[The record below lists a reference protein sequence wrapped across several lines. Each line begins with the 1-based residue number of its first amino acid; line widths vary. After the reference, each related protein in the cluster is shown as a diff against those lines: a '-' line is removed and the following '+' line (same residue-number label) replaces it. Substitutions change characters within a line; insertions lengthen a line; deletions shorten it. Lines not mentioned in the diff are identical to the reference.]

1 MNYTI
6 CNNQSALERSFS
18 DNSLHCAENYN
29 NTSAVGTLTNY
40 KKVVDIEEDEN
51 YSFYDELKNIRHY
64 GLSSI
69 DLKIVKIKI
78 KAQQLYLQ
86 RHALFDRINNNYI
99 PLTELI
105 ISANHSPKR
114 YYGEVQ
120 NRVNTFSRVAKENN
134 LVPIFMTLTLP
145 SEYHR
150 CKVNKK
156 GKLVDNPKF
165 NGIKPKESVKILTR
179 MFAKIRQDRSLK
191 ELKKHQ
197 RLYFR
202 VNEPHQDGT
211 PHTHIL
217 LFVPS
222 DRVQR
227 VKRAYKRLYDSRAND
242 IQIIYDD
249 IKNSTA
255 YIMKYINKLLPLSK
269 AQKQSEKEEYLNAW
283 YLRNRI
289 IRFNS
294 SRSLAPLT
302 LYRLLH
308 QRYSLY
314 ALTKILQQNGLI
326 IHEEID
332 SNKIVSIF
340 DGDELIY
347 EKNLNYEI
355 TLGNN
360 FKNYS
365 PTNDSAS
372 GMQKAS

>member
-6 CNNQSALERSFS
+6 CNTQNALEGSFIGETP
-18 DNSLHCAENYN
+18 HCAEGYN
-29 NTSAVGTLTNY
+29 NTSAVGTLTSY
-40 KKVVDIEEDEN
+40 KKVVDIEEDED
-51 YSFYDELKNIRHY
+51 YSFYDELRNIRYY
-64 GLSSI
+64 GLSSV
-69 DLKIVKIKI
+69 DLKIVKMKV
-78 KAQQLYLQ
+78 KAQELYLQ
-86 RHALFDRINNNYI
+86 RHALFDKINNNYI
-99 PLTELI
+99 PLSELI

-120 NRVNTFSRVAKENN
+120 NRVNTFSKIAKENN

-145 SEYHR
+145 SGYHR
-150 CKVNKK
+150 FKLDKK
-156 GKLVDNPKF
+156 GKLVKNTKY
-165 NGIKPKESVKILTR
+165 NGIAPKESVKILTR
-179 MFAKIRQDRSLK
+179 MFARIRQDRSLK
-191 ELKKHQ
+191 DLKKHQ

-222 DRVQR
+222 DRVQK
-227 VKRAYKRLYDSRAND
+227 VKRAYKRLYDNRAND
-242 IQIIYDD
+242 IQVINDD

-255 YIMKYINKLLPLSK
+255 YVMKYINKLLPLSK
-269 AQKQSEKEEYLNAW
+269 KEKQSEKEEYLNAW

-302 LYRLLH
+302 LYRLIH
-308 QRYSLY
+308 QKFSLY
-314 ALTKILQQNGLI
+314 ALTKIVQRKELTI
-326 IHEEID
+326 YEEIN

-360 FKNYS
+360 LQNYS
-365 PTNDSAS
+365 QLD
-372 GMQKAS
+372 GLQKVF